1 MVIGD
6 RTDRESLLGMI
17 YVTSCYQPPF
27 ILFYSSQLIRT
38 WYTIHNGV
46 ACSIAAKPDRAKVMG
61 VAPNNKRSY

>member
-6 RTDRESLLGMI
+6 RTDRELLLGMI
-17 YVTSCYQPPF
+17 YVTSCYQH
-27 ILFYSSQLIRT
+27 LVQ
-38 WYTIHNGV
+38 IHHVACNGV